1 VNGGEDCAES
11 PDQNPD
17 QSPDQSAEEQA
28 SLERFREYRRTHD
41 RVLRNR
47 LIEDNLDLARTL
59 ARRFANRNE
68 PLDDLEQVAML
79 GVLKA
84 VERFDPDRG
93 TPFAAFAVPTVV
105 GELRRH
111 FRDRGWMVRVP
122 RRVQD
127 LHLRIGAMIS
137 ELSQELGRSPTPAE
151 IADAAGVRD
160 EDVLEALDAGN
171 RYRPAS
177 LDLGATGSDVNARLG
192 RADSELASVEDRA
205 TLLRILHRLP
215 ERERRVMY
223 MRYFQDMTQA
233 EIAEAIGVSQMH
245 VSRLLTR
252 SLALLNRES
261 SSGV

>member
-1 VNGGEDCAES
+1 VS
-11 PDQNPD
+11 
-17 QSPDQSAEEQA
+17 SAENCPPDADDQELTLA
-28 SLERFREYRRTHD
+28 RFREYRHTHD

-47 LIEDNLDLARTL
+47 LIEQHLSLARTL

-84 VERFDPDRG
+84 VERFDPDHG

-127 LHLRIGAMIS
+127 LHLRIGTVVS
-137 ELSQELGRSPTPAE
+137 ELSQQLGRSPSPTE

-160 EDVLEALDAGN
+160 EDVLEALEAGN
-171 RYRPAS
+171 RYRPTS
-177 LDLGATGSDVNARLG
+177 LDVSASGSDGDARMG
-192 RADSELASVEDRA
+192 RPDIELVSVEDRA
-205 TLLRILHRLP
+205 TLLHLLRHLP

-223 MRYFQDMTQA
+223 MRYFEDMTQA
-233 EIAEAIGVSQMH
+233 EIAETIGVSQMH

-252 SLALLNRES
+252 SLDALNRERPDDL
-261 SSGV
+261 

>member
-1 VNGGEDCAES
+1 VTDEQPCPPGS
-11 PDQNPD
+11 TDQE
-17 QSPDQSAEEQA
+17 AT
-28 SLERFREYRRTHD
+28 LERFREYRRTHD
-41 RVLRNR
+41 RGLRNR
-47 LIEDNLDLARTL
+47 LIEEHLSLARTL

-84 VERFDPDRG
+84 VERFDPEHG

-127 LHLRIGAMIS
+127 LHLRIGTVVS
-137 ELSQELGRSPTPAE
+137 ELSQQLGRSPSPTE
-151 IADAAGVRD
+151 IANAAGVRD
-160 EDVLEALDAGN
+160 EDVLEALEAGN
-171 RYRPAS
+171 RYRPTS
-177 LDLGATGSDVNARLG
+177 LDVAAAGADGDSRMG
-192 RADSELASVEDRA
+192 RADIELHSVEDRA
-205 TLLRILHRLP
+205 TLLHLLRRLP

-223 MRYFQDMTQA
+223 MRYFEDMTQA

-252 SLALLNRES
+252 SLDALNREPPDDL
-261 SSGV
+261 

>member
-1 VNGGEDCAES
+1 MTSGDACPPANPVES
-11 PDQNPD
+11 EEMLDQ
-17 QSPDQSAEEQA
+17 
-28 SLERFREYRRTHD
+28 FREYRRTRD
-41 RVLRNR
+41 RALRNH
-47 LIEDNLDLARTL
+47 LIEEHLSLARAL

-84 VERFDPDRG
+84 VERFDPDHG
-93 TPFAAFAVPTVV
+93 TPFAAFAVPTVI

-127 LHLRIGAMIS
+127 LHLRIGSVVS
-137 ELSQELGRSPTPAE
+137 ELSQQLGRSPTPRE

-177 LDLGATGSDVNARLG
+177 LDLGASSSDTDTRLSH
-192 RADSELASVEDRA
+192 ADAELTSVEDRA
-205 TLLRILHRLP
+205 TLLRLFNRLP
-215 ERERRVMY
+215 EREQRVMY
-223 MRYFQDMTQA
+223 MRYFEDMTQA

-252 SLALLNRES
+252 SLDTLQSGDELRS
-261 SSGV
+261 SLD

>member
-1 VNGGEDCAES
+1 MSNAENCP
-11 PDQNPD
+11 PDADD
-17 QSPDQSAEEQA
+17 QEETLA
-28 SLERFREYRRTHD
+28 RFREYHRTHD
-41 RVLRNR
+41 RGLRNR
-47 LIEDNLDLARTL
+47 LIEQHLSLARTL

-84 VERFDPDRG
+84 VERFDPDHG

-127 LHLRIGAMIS
+127 LHLRIGTVVS
-137 ELSQELGRSPTPAE
+137 ELSQQLGRSPSPTE

-160 EDVLEALDAGN
+160 EDVLEALEAGN
-171 RYRPAS
+171 RYRPTS
-177 LDLGATGSDVNARLG
+177 LDVSASGSDGDARMG
-192 RADSELASVEDRA
+192 RSDIELVSVEDRA
-205 TLLRILHRLP
+205 TLLHLLRHLP

-223 MRYFQDMTQA
+223 MRYFEDMTQA

-252 SLALLNRES
+252 SLDALNRERPEDL
-261 SSGV
+261 